1 MDFIGECNN
10 HGLPESDFAAVWCG
24 RCLREDCSRA
34 IKGKSR
40 FEARTSTWEERLFTQ
55 VRALPETDPR
65 YEGITAK
72 HFQETPGRALEVK
85 GWDEPPVP
93 QPVPEVLENSGTKAA
108 RCPTNR
114 DEKAKEPPPAQ
125 VPAGDILGRVPNQA
139 GRVLGSAP
147 AGWTPNEIVI
157 RPGGRVK
164 VGGSGVDGK

>member
-1 MDFIGECNN
+1 MDFISECNN
-10 HGLPESDFAAVWCG
+10 HGLTESDFVAVWCV

-72 HFQETPGRALEVK
+72 HFQETPGRTLEVK

-93 QPVPEVLENSGTKAA
+93 QPMPEVM
-108 RCPTNR
+108 
-114 DEKAKEPPPAQ
+114 EKAKEPPPAQ
-125 VPAGDILGRVPNQA
+125 ALAGDILGRVPNQS